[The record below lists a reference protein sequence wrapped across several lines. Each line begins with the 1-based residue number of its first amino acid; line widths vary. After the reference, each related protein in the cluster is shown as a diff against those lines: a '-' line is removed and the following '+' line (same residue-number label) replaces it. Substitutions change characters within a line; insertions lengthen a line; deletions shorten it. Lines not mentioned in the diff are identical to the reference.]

1 MCSSWC
7 PLCFTQLSIYKLR
20 LTDLESQDALCK
32 MLLDASAGLADC
44 RRIMSNIVVGE
55 DTTWTQVQL
64 CLDKAK
70 PFVTAYKKHIQTARS
85 LLLDSAYRCLHYTC
99 ICVSVCVCV
108 CVCACVSCRYAPCLS
123 EDPVQQTRCR
133 SRQEESQDGRPR
145 GVSGTSVS
153 FLPAR
158 GHMQV
163 GALAC
168 ACIATLNIAACF
180 KRFECRRMPCISL
193 NVGQGQRGAWD
204 PL

>member
-1 MCSSWC
+1 MPCAKCCWMPVQGWLTADESCPTSLWARTRRGPKCSYAWTRQSRLSRRTKNTSR
-7 PLCFTQLSIYKLR
+7 PHAACFSTALIAAY
-20 LTDLESQDALCK
+20 TIHAYVSQ
-32 MLLDASAGLADC
+32 
-44 RRIMSNIVVGE
+44 
-55 DTTWTQVQL
+55 
-64 CLDKAK
+64 
-70 PFVTAYKKHIQTARS
+70 
-85 LLLDSAYRCLHYTC
+85 
-99 ICVSVCVCV
+99 CV

-168 ACIATLNIAACF
+168 ACIATHNIAACF

>member
-70 PFVTAYKKHIQTARS
+70 PFVTAYKKHIQTARRLS
-85 LLLDSAYRCLHYTC
+85 YSTALIAAYTIHAY
-99 ICVSVCVCV
+99 VSRVCVCV
-108 CVCACVSCRYAPCLS
+108 CMRVMSICTLS
-123 EDPVQQTRCR
+123 
-133 SRQEESQDGRPR
+133 
-145 GVSGTSVS
+145 
-153 FLPAR
+153 
-158 GHMQV
+158 
-163 GALAC
+163 
-168 ACIATLNIAACF
+168 I
-180 KRFECRRMPCISL
+180 
-193 NVGQGQRGAWD
+193 
-204 PL
+204 

>member
-1 MCSSWC
+1 MDPSAAMPGQGKAVCHGVQKNTSRPHAACYSTA
-7 PLCFTQLSIYKLR
+7 LIAAYTIHAYV
-20 LTDLESQDALCK
+20 SQ
-32 MLLDASAGLADC
+32 
-44 RRIMSNIVVGE
+44 
-55 DTTWTQVQL
+55 
-64 CLDKAK
+64 
-70 PFVTAYKKHIQTARS
+70 
-85 LLLDSAYRCLHYTC
+85 
-99 ICVSVCVCV
+99 CVCV
-108 CVCACVSCRYAPCLS
+108 HACHVDMHLVYLRIQSSKRDAAPAKKKAK
-123 EDPVQQTRCR
+123 
-133 SRQEESQDGRPR
+133 DGRPR

>member
-85 LLLDSAYRCLHYTC
+85 LFLDSAYRCLHYTC

-108 CVCACVSCRYAPCLS
+108 HACHVDMHLVYLRIQSSKRDAAPAKKKAKTA
-123 EDPVQQTRCR
+123 DP
-133 SRQEESQDGRPR
+133 EE
-145 GVSGTSVS
+145 
-153 FLPAR
+153 
-158 GHMQV
+158 
-163 GALAC
+163 
-168 ACIATLNIAACF
+168 
-180 KRFECRRMPCISL
+180 
-193 NVGQGQRGAWD
+193 
-204 PL
+204 

>member
-99 ICVSVCVCV
+99 ICVSVCVC
-108 CVCACVSCRYAPCLS
+108 ACVSCRYAPCLS

>member
-1 MCSSWC
+1 MDPSAAMPGQGKAVCHGVQKTH
-7 PLCFTQLSIYKLR
+7 PDRTQPVTRQR
-20 LTDLESQDALCK
+20 L
-32 MLLDASAGLADC
+32 
-44 RRIMSNIVVGE
+44 
-55 DTTWTQVQL
+55 
-64 CLDKAK
+64 
-70 PFVTAYKKHIQTARS
+70 S
-85 LLLDSAYRCLHYTC
+85 LLTLYMHMCL
-99 ICVSVCVCV
+99 V